1 MSKRMLPG
9 VLLLVWLGIAV
20 AILLVVNKQRST
32 SDEGNDAPGASAAA
46 PVKIAMSGQYP
57 PFNYFNEQNDLVGF
71 DVDISTEVA
80 RRLDRAPKMI
90 TTAWDGIIAGLLA
103 GKYDLI
109 IGSMAITEER
119 KKAVNFSDPYY
130 ISGAQ
135 LFVRQGSKIGGGKD
149 LTGKVVGVT
158 LGTTY
163 EEAVRKIKG
172 TKVITYSGVPD
183 MYLEMDNK
191 HIDGFVTDRLVGLYG
206 ITQAKRNFIPAG
218 EPLYKE
224 VIGIAIRQDQ
234 PELLKAVNGALAA
247 MQEDGT
253 YAEIS
258 TKWFGR
264 DISAPEE

>member
-1 MSKRMLPG
+1 MKRQVVPVVVLMSLVIVAVV
-9 VLLLVWLGIAV
+9 VLA
-20 AILLVVNKQRST
+20 NYENR
-32 SDEGNDAPGASAAA
+32 EGRKSSSAP
-46 PVKIAMSGQYP
+46 PLKIAMSGQYP
-57 PFNYFNEQNDLVGF
+57 PFNYFDDENRLVGF
-71 DVDISTEVA
+71 DVDIASEVA
-80 RRLDRAPKMI
+80 RRLGRPPKLI

-103 GKYDLI
+103 GKFDLI

-135 LFVRQGSKIGGGKD
+135 LFVRKGSKILGKQD
-149 LTGKVVGVT
+149 LRGTVVGVT

-163 EEAVRKIKG
+163 EQAVRKIKG
-172 TKVITYSGVPD
+172 TKVSTYDGVPD

-206 ITQAKRNFIPAG
+206 ITRAKRDFVPAG
-218 EPLYKE
+218 DPLYTE
-224 VIGIAIRQDQ
+224 VIGIAMRRDH
-234 PELLKAVNGALAA
+234 PELLAAVNEALAA
-247 MQEDGT
+247 MRDDGT

-264 DISAPEE
+264 DISATEE

>member
-1 MSKRMLPG
+1 MNTRLVP
-9 VLLLVWLGIAV
+9 LLVIAV
-20 AILLVVNKQRST
+20 FVTVAIVVLAGYQNKDRNAPST
-32 SDEGNDAPGASAAA
+32 QPSI
-46 PVKIAMSGQYP
+46 KIAMSGQYP
-57 PFNYFNEQNDLVGF
+57 PFNYFDNTNELVGF
-71 DVDISTEVA
+71 DVDISKEVA
-80 RRLDRAPKMI
+80 RRLGCEPKLI
-90 TTAWDGIIAGLLA
+90 TADFDGLIAGLLA

-119 KKAVNFSDPYY
+119 KKAVNFSTPYY

-135 LFVRQGSKIGGGKD
+135 LFVHRSSNISGGKD
-149 LTGKVVGVT
+149 LPGKVVGVT

-172 TKVITYSGVPD
+172 TKVNPYTGVPD

-206 ITQAKRNFIPAG
+206 ITQAKRDFVPAG

-224 VIGIAIRQDQ
+224 IIGIAMRQNE
-234 PELLKAVNGALAA
+234 PELLNDVNEALAA
-247 MQEDGT
+247 MKEDGVYT
-253 YAEIS
+253 QIS

-264 DISAPEE
+264 DISAAEE